1 MKAGLRAAAL
11 ALSLAIAATASAAE
25 PPQCAGRDL
34 SGVAGL
40 GQAKAKRADD
50 LVNADGLLW
59 RVEKPGLPVSYL
71 FGTVHSTDEGAMA
84 LARRA
89 ADKLA
94 EVKIVAT
101 ELGSMDAAE
110 KANLGALTLKA
121 GLDRDHDT
129 LEALPPADRA
139 AVEKLMKDLGYP
151 PEFVHRLK
159 LWFLAVLAATP
170 SCETKR
176 EALEL
181 PEVDMYL
188 ADAAQ
193 AAGLRVVGLEQ
204 PEDQIDAIAAIDPEI
219 SATLLALAARD
230 PELNDDVYTTLLA
243 LYRQGRPAEISG
255 GRRPGRRH
263 ERKGARRAGFLH
275 PPTADRPQPDDGRP
289 RRSAPQ
295 PGRLHC
301 RRRPPSL
308 RQGRVDRTAPPRRL
322 HGHEGVVTGASLA
335 SQASLATQG
344 ETLTVTS

>member
-243 LYRQGRPAEISG
+243 LYRQGRPAEILAVADLVGDMSAKERAAQDFFTRQLLIGRNPTMVDRAGPLLNQGAFIAVGALHLSG
-255 GRRPGRRH
+255 KDGLI
-263 ERKGARRAGFLH
+263 ERLRRAGF
-275 PPTADRPQPDDGRP
+275 
-289 RRSAPQ
+289 
-295 PGRLHC
+295 
-301 RRRPPSL
+301 
-308 RQGRVDRTAPPRRL
+308 
-322 HGHEGVVTGASLA
+322 
-335 SQASLATQG
+335 
-344 ETLTVTS
+344 TVMKEW